1 MNKIIFNYLVK
12 NVFTTI
18 LVMDL
23 FAIVSL
29 LIYNNYWK
37 ELEENNHEIGVSP
50 YIIYSISALVLFF
63 YFFVG
68 TLPIYLNL
76 IKEVRRRYLFC
87 VLSFFLVPIIQVF
100 IVLYLKSF
108 NSIMILI
115 SLGCMVIYINF
126 YYRYTKFLMSL
137 KTLLD

>member
-18 LVMDL
+18 LTIDL

-29 LIYNNYWK
+29 LIHNNYWK

-50 YIIYSISALVLFF
+50 YIVYSISALVLFF
-63 YFFVG
+63 HFFVG

-76 IKEVRRRYLFC
+76 IKEVRKRYLFC
-87 VLSFFLVPIIQVF
+87 VLSFFLVPIIQIVT
-100 IVLYLKSF
+100 VLYLKNFS
-108 NSIMILI
+108 SIMILI
-115 SLGCMVIYINF
+115 SLGCMLIYINF

-137 KTLLD
+137 KAM